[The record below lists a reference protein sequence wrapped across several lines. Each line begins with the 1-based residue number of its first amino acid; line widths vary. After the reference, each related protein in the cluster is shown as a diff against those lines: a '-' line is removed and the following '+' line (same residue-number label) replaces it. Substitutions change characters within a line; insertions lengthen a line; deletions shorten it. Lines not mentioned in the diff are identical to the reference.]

1 MKKLLAVIL
10 VALSF
15 TNAKAQ
21 LTKEEKKLM
30 EYIDANMPRAI
41 ELLKESVNVNSGTLN
56 IEGVK
61 KVGAIYRRE
70 LEKAGMQTEWVSM
83 PDSIK
88 RAGHLVASTL
98 AKKPK
103 GKKLFLIGH
112 LDTVFE
118 PDMPA
123 NPFTMINDSTATGQG
138 ANDMKG
144 GDVVMIIA
152 LQALQAQGL
161 LKDDIRG
168 ITTSSARRET
178 PSAVFGISTPG
189 PIDKEGPKGKVGK
202 FEHVIPEAFMA
213 GIPVISTAVNGI
225 PEYVNESNGIL
236 IQAKDEEGLL
246 AAFKSLIDSQP
257 FQKEKLRAYAMEHFS
272 YAAVGKSIS
281 DVYEKVLR

>member
-1 MKKLLAVIL
+1 MKKIVAGILLAL
-10 VALSF
+10 CFS
-15 TNAKAQ
+15 NAQAQ

-70 LEKAGMQTEWVSM
+70 LEKAGMQTEWISM

-88 RAGHLVASTL
+88 RAGHLVASTPMASASADVNNKN

-118 PDMPA
+118 PDMPP

-161 LKDDIRG
+161 LKDAA
-168 ITTSSARRET
+168 ITCLLYTSDA
-178 PSAVFGISTPG
+178 A
-189 PIDKEGPKGKVGK
+189 
-202 FEHVIPEAFMA
+202 
-213 GIPVISTAVNGI
+213 
-225 PEYVNESNGIL
+225 
-236 IQAKDEEGLL
+236 DER
-246 AAFKSLIDSQP
+246 SL
-257 FQKEKLRAYAMEHFS
+257 
-272 YAAVGKSIS
+272 V
-281 DVYEKVLR
+281 